1 MSEKKNK
8 KSRGKGFGTVERRG
22 NSYLGRWKVNGK
34 QYNRKLDAKTKDE
47 ARKMLDE
54 ITAPFRLKNE
64 KERNAALIARQ
75 ESIDE
80 RLAEIEDAKPSLLL
94 DDAFEAYKN
103 STSRSDTAA
112 EARLRHCENWC
123 KRLVAFLNERYPEIR
138 EVRHVTNEHARA
150 FASDGYLDVC
160 PATKNQAL
168 VFYRRM
174 WNVFIGD
181 EVRGVTMNPWDGVQ
195 KKQVQHISHRAMT
208 LDEIKAVRSQCTGE
222 MKKLFDVGLYTGQ
235 RLGDCA
241 LLKWDQIDFVKNVI
255 SVVPRKTAR
264 KTGKMVV
271 IPIHKTLLKTLLET
285 PSQMRFGFVLP
296 DCARMYQADGASLS
310 RRFGRACKKAGI
322 DTLEAGQGGKN
333 RNRVG
338 FHSLRYTFVSTA
350 LNQGV
355 SIAVIQAITG
365 HSTVKMALHYFN
377 VSNSALVEAVSM
389 MPSLDDVKKE
399 APSSRLSEVLRL
411 ANELTDEEKA
421 VVLKSIQP
429 RQKVNLEIL
438 DVNVKAA

>member
-1 MSEKKNK
+1 MSERKAKKA
-8 KSRGKGFGTVERRG
+8 RGKGFGTVERRG

-54 ITAPFRLKNE
+54 ITAPFRLKDE
-64 KERNAALIARQ
+64 RERNAALISRQ
-75 ESIDE
+75 ESIDG
-80 RLAEIEDAKPSLLL
+80 RLAEIEDAKPALLL
-94 DDAFEAYKN
+94 PDAFEAYKN

-112 EARLRHCENWC
+112 EARLAHCENWC
-123 KRLVAFLNERYPEIR
+123 KRLVAFLNERYPDLK
-138 EVRHVTNEHARA
+138 EVRHVTKEHARA

-174 WNVFIGD
+174 WNVFAVD
-181 EVRGVTMNPWDGVQ
+181 EVRGVNFNPWEGVQ
-195 KKQVQHISHRAMT
+195 KKQVQHLSHRAMT
-208 LDEIKAVRSQCTGE
+208 LDEIKAVRSQCDGE
-222 MKKLFDVGLYTGQ
+222 LRKLMDVGLYTGQ

-241 LLKWDQIDFVKNVI
+241 LLKWDQIDLAKNVI

-264 KTGKMVV
+264 KTGKRVV
-271 IPIHKTLLKTLLET
+271 IPIHSSLLETLLET
-285 PSQMRFGFVLP
+285 PSEMRCGFVLHES
-296 DCARMYQADGASLS
+296 AKMYQLNASKLS
-310 RRFGRACKKAGI
+310 ERFTRACEKAGI
-322 DTLEAGQGGKN
+322 DTVEQGQGGRN

-399 APSSRLSEVLRL
+399 APSSRLIEVLRL
-411 ANELTDEEKA
+411 VKELTDEEKA
-421 VVLKSIQP
+421 VVLKTLQA

-438 DVNVKAA
+438 DVKAA